1 MSRHYRDRRETK
13 GHGALGFF
21 ITLILIIAAFAVYFF
36 FFTGDNMSGI
46 KGKVYGFFYPQK
58 YSQQVAA
65 ESKEFGVDEA
75 LIYSVIRTESG
86 FRPEVESH
94 AGAVG
99 LMQLMPDTFN
109 WLQEKLDG
117 EVKHDVSALKNP
129 DVNIRYGTYFLSILL
144 DRYGGDIRTVA
155 AAYNAGTTTADNW
168 LSDTKYSSDGISLK
182 VIPYEETSHYADKV
196 VKTYDMYKKL
206 YYSNK

>member
-117 EVKHDVSALKNP
+117 EVKHDVSALKDPN
-129 DVNIRYGTYFLSILL
+129 
-144 DRYGGDIRTVA
+144 VA

-168 LSDTKYSSDGISLK
+168 LGDPKYSADGISLK

-206 YYSNK
+206 YYSGN